1 MPALIGLL
9 RALRLRCPH
18 CGETAIFPPLRKT
31 RSLSGWFTAEYGC
44 PRCAYRFEREPGYFL
59 MATWATGFF
68 PPALLGV
75 ALMLLLPLW
84 FKMSD
89 TVWLA
94 ACMIPA
100 ALLAVVIA
108 RHARAIFLWIDH
120 LFDPPDEAERK
131 KYYEGG

>member
-1 MPALIGLL
+1 M
-9 RALRLRCPH
+9 RQ
-18 CGETAIFPPLRKT
+18 T
-31 RSLSGWFTAEYGC
+31 RSLNAWFTTAYGC

-68 PPALLGV
+68 PPALLCV

-100 ALLAVVIA
+100 ALLAFAIA

-120 LFDPPDEAERK
+120 LFDPLKEEDQRLYQQNAK
-131 KYYEGG
+131 TI